1 MIGASP
7 ALLEVDSFADLAT
20 STDLAAPLRNAEH
33 ARWRS
38 LASRAD
44 MRFVGVALPRVLARP
59 PWQDD
64 GTRDDGFRYAR
75 IRARPARTASG

>member
-7 ALLEVDSFADLAT
+7 ALLEVDNFADLAT

-38 LASRAD
+38 LSSRPD

-59 PWQDD
+59 PWEDD
-64 GTRDDGFRYAR
+64 GTRSDGFRYAEYAPTSR
-75 IRARPARTASG
+75 